1 MVESHKNIYKILFFG
16 LVLIL
21 LYVLVWRVFENF
33 FFLPWLIHGL
43 LGLYKGHTET
53 FVSSPKETHPFPR
66 KFISRAITSLAFLL
80 VLTLPFVSVVQVYLW
95 ADEYVF
101 PFSLIPLA
109 LWILRLCSTVSA
121 YAVSFVCWVLKFVG
135 ERKGGSYIVL
145 GLRLCMISHWGTPFV
160 TISFPN
166 LLITET
172 HTQRV
177 LCLWERKRKRKYR
190 TCTSL
195 M

>member
-33 FFLPWLIHGL
+33 FSCPG
-43 LGLYKGHTET
+43 
-53 FVSSPKETHPFPR
+53 S
-66 KFISRAITSLAFLL
+66 
-80 VLTLPFVSVVQVYLW
+80 
-95 ADEYVF
+95 
-101 PFSLIPLA
+101 
-109 LWILRLCSTVSA
+109 STVSWDYIRVTQKHSCQA
-121 YAVSFVCWVLKFVG
+121 QKKPILSQESLSAEQLRLWLSFSSWHFPLCPLCRCISGQMSMSFPLVWFLLHCEYYDFALQSLRTPCPLCVG
-135 ERKGGSYIVL
+135 FWSLWGGRKGGSYIVL

-177 LCLWERKRKRKYR
+177 LCLWEGKRKEN
-190 TCTSL
+190 TVPVL
-195 M
+195 H

>member
-135 ERKGGSYIVL
+135 GGGRAGVILCWVCACAWFHTEVL
-145 GLRLCMISHWGTPFV
+145 LLSQFPFPICWSQRLTRREYSVCGKEKEKENTVP
-160 TISFPN
+160 
-166 LLITET
+166 
-172 HTQRV
+172 V
-177 LCLWERKRKRKYR
+177 LH
-190 TCTSL
+190 
-195 M
+195 

>member
-21 LYVLVWRVFENF
+21 LYVLVWRVFWEF

-135 ERKGGSYIVL
+135 GGRAGVILCWVCACAWFHTEVL
-145 GLRLCMISHWGTPFV
+145 LLSQFPFPICWSQRLTRREYSVCGKEKEKENTVP
-160 TISFPN
+160 
-166 LLITET
+166 
-172 HTQRV
+172 V
-177 LCLWERKRKRKYR
+177 LH
-190 TCTSL
+190 
-195 M
+195 